1 MWFKALY
8 QIEKDTGN
16 PTINTLES
24 ILRKFGLRL
33 GLTKAAKNLYALPS
47 EQRKTDSGSPIR
59 SANLST

>member
-33 GLTKAAKNLYALPS
+33 GLTKAAKKPLRTAV
-47 EQRKTDSGSPIR
+47 
-59 SANLST
+59 

>member
-1 MWFKALY
+1 MCKIWFKALY

-33 GLTKAAKNLYALPS
+33 GLTKAAKKPLRTAV
-47 EQRKTDSGSPIR
+47 
-59 SANLST
+59 